1 MRKLQ
6 LTVFG
11 LAMVGSA
18 FALPSAHAADVY
30 GGPSLKDPVYAP
42 AAMWNG
48 FYVGAHVGSVSGNL
62 DVTDP
67 AGKTFSND
75 GSGALY
81 GGTMGYNWQF
91 GRIVYSAELDLG
103 IADAS
108 HMRFDPAN
116 SRESTAKSTIDSGVY
131 GDITGRIG

>member
-1 MRKLQ
+1 MASTSALM
-6 LTVFG
+6 
-11 LAMVGSA
+11 LAAS
-18 FALPSAHAADVY
+18 
-30 GGPSLKDPVYAP
+30 
-42 AAMWNG
+42 
-48 FYVGAHVGSVSGNL
+48 SGNL

-67 AGKTFSND
+67 AGKTFSNN

-108 HMRFDPAN
+108 HTRF
-116 SRESTAKSTIDSGVY
+116 SRQ
-131 GDITGRIG
+131 